1 MNDRMREANSA
12 SAPPTSVPPR
22 SPPSAPP
29 IGEDSWVDYI
39 DQQKQQARDLEAR
52 IQILELYKKAT
63 TAEPGSLRIWLA
75 YCEYFW
81 SLYQSCQHPSHQV
94 PWTWPAEEL
103 QTARDIFSLDSALRV
118 WQEGHDATQH
128 RLGDS
133 HELWNRWIAREMELL
148 SRTKTA
154 EGVKRITHLFRNRLL
169 NPHSTWTETSQAYS
183 TFLSEYNH
191 TAWES
196 SMKDISVRS
205 QSARD
210 LYEKRDPFETKLAR
224 AARVGDLDGQRTAM
238 KEYLQFEIASA
249 IREKKNPKL
258 AIEIAMG
265 LFSRALTGILA
276 SDETTWTDYA
286 VFVSSLYHRFSSPQ
300 TRDPDMLQVIPS
312 SLSVL
317 QGAVSHCPWSGPLWA
332 RYILSA
338 EEAGLSFSAMERIKH
353 AATDNSQLDRD
364 GMIGVVEMYA
374 AWCGYLKRSALDP
387 AASEETTDLADS
399 GLLAALEAVQVW
411 GERRFGNAYVGDPD
425 FRLERVLITYL
436 TEKHGAVEEARAQ
449 WVRLAEKPLYAAS
462 YNFWLHYYS
471 WEIQLFRAE
480 TSKRRSPTPGPSL
493 PPRASPRSPTQATA
507 VLQRAL
513 KRKDLDW
520 PERIIE
526 IYLQHCNDYE
536 TPENLRLA
544 YDFVHRTKKQLEQR
558 RKEEAAANAAAA
570 AAAYS
575 AASAPA
581 VASAHQAEAEAQGS
595 PSAVSKRKRGDT
607 PDRSDEGAN
616 KRVKNQASDAT
627 SSTVQ
632 ADEDSSSQ
640 AGAAQKRDREH
651 TSVIVTNLPADTTQ
665 TRVRQYFREYG
676 HVNNLVLRKVDDGQS
691 AVAVVEFRSPDD
703 ARSALLRDGKYFGQQ
718 IVGVKPADRLTL
730 FVTNYPPTADESY
743 LRNLF
748 ADCGEILDVRL
759 PSLKFNT
766 HRRFCYITF
775 RELEGAAA
783 ATKLDGRV
791 LEGRFKLSAKY
802 SNPAQK
808 KAREGATSE
817 GREVKI
823 QNLPSEADDEAVK
836 ELFGKYG
843 KIQTVRILRNMAGK
857 SQRTG
862 FVVFEDKSEAE
873 TAAAELNM
881 AKMRS
886 SILTVEVTKAVNF
899 KPIARAVK
907 STSPAPTSASDKDE
921 DVAMTDGAAADRPSG
936 NGSKESR
943 DLRTFAVLGLSDTVS
958 DARVRALVE
967 QHGVVT
973 KFILRPDHAGA
984 IVEMEDQAA
993 VGKAQLA
1000 LQGSELD
1007 GRAIRTGTVAEL
1019 LSEKAVYRTDR
1030 IDRPAA
1036 TAGKAGLENKAVAEG
1051 GEKKKTA
1058 SLMMPPPRLHR
1069 PALGQNKPKRGLGF
1083 VKTAAPREMANGQG
1097 SSSAATNGV
1106 AGVAPKSNAQFR
1118 DMFLSSGRD
1127 KKDSGDAKQDVASD
1141 KGKSTDDQV
1150 PVRGGAQNG
1159 A

>member
-22 SPPSAPP
+22 SPPSSPP
-29 IGEDSWVDYI
+29 VGEDSWVDYI
-39 DQQKQQARDLEAR
+39 DQQKQHARDLEAR
-52 IQILELYKKAT
+52 IQVLELYKKAT

-81 SLYQSCQHPSHQV
+81 SLYQSCQHPSHQI

-103 QTARDIFSLDSALRV
+103 QMAREILSLDAALRV

-169 NPHSTWTETSQAYS
+169 SPHSTWAETSQAYS

-191 TAWES
+191 AGWES
-196 SMKDISVRS
+196 SMKDISARS
-205 QSARD
+205 QSVRD
-210 LYEKRDPFETKLAR
+210 LYEKRDPYETKLAR
-224 AARVGDLDGQRTAM
+224 AASAGDLDAQRAAM
-238 KEYLQFEIASA
+238 KDYLQFEIASA

-265 LFSRALTGILA
+265 LFSRALTGILS
-276 SDETTWTDYA
+276 SDETTWADYA
-286 VFVSSLYHRFSSPQ
+286 VFVSSLYHRFSSPE
-300 TRDPDMLQVIPS
+300 TRNPDMLQIIPS
-312 SLSVL
+312 SPSVL

-425 FRLERVLITYL
+425 FRLERVLVDYL
-436 TEKHGAVEEARAQ
+436 TEKHGAIEEARAQ
-449 WVRLAEKPLYAAS
+449 WLRLADKPLYAAS
-462 YNFWLHYYS
+462 YNFWLQYYA
-471 WEIQLFRAE
+471 WEIQLFQAE
-480 TSKRRSPTPGPSL
+480 KSKRRSPTPGPSL
-493 PPRASPRSPTQATA
+493 PPRASPRSPAHATN

-526 IYLQHCNDYE
+526 IYLQHCNNHE

-558 RKEEAAANAAAA
+558 RKDEATAAAAAAAA
-570 AAAYS
+570 AAAY
-575 AASAPA
+575 AAPTAAPA
-581 VASAHQAEAEAQGS
+581 QQSEAEAQGS
-595 PSAVSKRKRGDT
+595 PSAASKRKRGDT
-607 PDRSDEGAN
+607 PDRVEEGAN
-616 KRVKNQASDAT
+616 KRARNQADDAT
-627 SSTVQ
+627 SSGVQ
-632 ADEDSSSQ
+632 ADEDLSSQ
-640 AGAAQKRDREH
+640 AGATQKRDREH
-651 TSVIVTNLPADTTQ
+651 TSVIVVNLPADTTQ

-676 HVNNLVLRKVDDGQS
+676 HVNNLLLRKVDDGQS

-718 IVGVKPADRLTL
+718 VVGVKPADRLTL

-743 LRNLF
+743 IRNLF
-748 ADCGEILDVRL
+748 TDCGEMLDVRW

-766 HRRFCYITF
+766 HRRFCYVTF
-775 RELEGAAA
+775 REPEGAAE

-802 SNPAQK
+802 SDPAQK

-817 GREVKI
+817 GREVKV
-823 QNLPSEADDEAVK
+823 QNLPSDANDEAVK

-857 SQRTG
+857 SQGTG
-862 FVVFEDKSEAE
+862 FVVFETKSEAE
-873 TAAAELNM
+873 AAATELNM

-886 SILTVEVTKAVNF
+886 SILTVETTKVTNF
-899 KPIARAVK
+899 KPIARAVN
-907 STSPAPTSASDKDE
+907 SASPAPSPASDKE
-921 DVAMTDGAAADRPSG
+921 GDVAMTDDAGADRQSG

-943 DLRTFAVLGLSDTVS
+943 DLRTFALLGLPDTVNDS
-958 DARVRALVE
+958 RVRALVE
-967 QHGVVT
+967 QHGAVT
-973 KFILRPDHAGA
+973 KLILRPDHAGA
-984 IVEMEDQAA
+984 IVEMKEEAA

-1000 LQGSELD
+1000 LRGSELG

-1019 LSEKAVYRTDR
+1019 LSEKAEHRTDR
-1030 IDRPAA
+1030 IDQPAA
-1036 TAGKAGLENKAVAEG
+1036 TGKATPQNKTVADG
-1051 GEKKKTA
+1051 GEKKKATG
-1058 SLMMPPPRLHR
+1058 LMMQPARLHR
-1069 PALGQNKPKRGLGF
+1069 PVLGQKKPKRGLGF
-1083 VKTAAPREMANGQG
+1083 VKAVAPRPVPNGQTPSAISTNG
-1097 SSSAATNGV
+1097 AAT
-1106 AGVAPKSNAQFR
+1106 VAPKSNAQFR
-1118 DMFLSSGRD
+1118 DMFLSSGSD
-1127 KKDSGDAKQDVASD
+1127 GKDSGDAKQETTGD
-1141 KGKSTDDQV
+1141 KGK
-1150 PVRGGAQNG
+1150 PVDN
-1159 A
+1159 